1 MISSRSSQRT
11 QQKSL
16 KTYQVFKPLYSN
28 SQLIAG
34 DQLTIALSLR
44 ACDIPMAVTF
54 FSAQLRCALVRRLLQ
69 ASSKLENDS
78 VME

>member
-1 MISSRSSQRT
+1 LPADHPSLLTKLKNLSGFLSQ
-11 QQKSL
+11 
-16 KTYQVFKPLYSN
+16 LYSN

-54 FSAQLRCALVRRLLQ
+54 FSAQLRCPLVRRLLQ